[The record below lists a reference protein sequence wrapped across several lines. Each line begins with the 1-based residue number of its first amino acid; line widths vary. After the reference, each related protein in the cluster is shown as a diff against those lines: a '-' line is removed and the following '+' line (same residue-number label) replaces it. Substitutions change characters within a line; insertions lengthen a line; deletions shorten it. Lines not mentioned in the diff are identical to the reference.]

1 MKIIP
6 HTIQTYDLTY
16 WLISMVASESEMQ
29 NELRQVLAR
38 YDVKQAHALMYSYEE
53 LTRLGVNAEF
63 VFVLLDVFQD
73 HKNFDK
79 RSFDR
84 FRLDVI
90 VDYIRKTHEYYLRRK
105 LLEIEQSIDLL
116 LRSYP
121 EAHPILVVLHDF
133 YASYTQHL
141 TTHIE
146 VEERQLL
153 PYIMHL
159 DKVDAGKAS
168 FQAYTESYSLS
179 RFLVH
184 HHDTE
189 KELSDVRDAILNYSP
204 PPANQTLYRILLSQL
219 EVLEKDLMV
228 HAFIEEDVL
237 LPRAM
242 ALERKWGR

>member
-1 MKIIP
+1 M
-6 HTIQTYDLTY
+6 T
-16 WLISMVASESEMQ
+16 SESEMHQ
-29 NELRQVLAR
+29 DELRQVLAR
-38 YDVKQAHALMYSYEE
+38 YDVNRAHALIYSYEE

-63 VFVLLDVFQD
+63 VFALLDAFQD
-73 HKNFDK
+73 RKTFDA
-79 RSFDR
+79 RAFDR

-90 VDYIRKTHEYYLRRK
+90 VDYIRKTHQYYLQRK
-105 LLEIEQSIDLL
+105 LLEIEQSIHLL

-121 EAHPILVVLHDF
+121 EAHPLLVILNGF
-133 YASYTQHL
+133 YTSYKQHL
-141 TTHIE
+141 TSHIE
-146 VEERQLL
+146 VEEQQLL
-153 PYIMHL
+153 PYILHL
-159 DKVDAGKAS
+159 DNVDSGKSS
-168 FQAYTESYSLS
+168 FQAYPESYSLS

-189 KELSDVRDAILNYSP
+189 EELIEVRKAILSYSP

-228 HAFIEEDVL
+228 HALIEEEVL